1 MQFSAHFACKSNLH
15 LTGWLLL
22 SSFQHFDYS
31 LIWDLVSRVPLPR
44 EMAIIKNTS
53 GRHVDFMCVQAA
65 PKTVPQPKSKVSW
78 RNIEEVNNLC
88 VFVAFN
94 VVQNTQLINLAS

>member
-1 MQFSAHFACKSNLH
+1 MWIL
-15 LTGWLLL
+15 
-22 SSFQHFDYS
+22 
-31 LIWDLVSRVPLPR
+31 
-44 EMAIIKNTS
+44 
-53 GRHVDFMCVQAA
+53 CVQAA